1 MGEYYIT
8 GFFNDLSLNFYN
20 LNIVD
25 LSLNKLGS
33 DDDIY
38 IAKYNPNGNVLWARQ
53 IGGIGLDNPV
63 SIITDNTN
71 VYLTGM
77 FNGPQL
83 IFYNSNGGIDVSL
96 NNTLL
101 GSFDT
106 YMAKYNSDGML
117 LWARQI
123 GGINQD
129 RSISLVTDN
138 SIIYLTGFF
147 TSPQLN
153 FYNSTGGRDT
163 SLNATDLSRNTFIA
177 KYNSDGMLSWARQ
190 IGGIGE
196 DSPINIVTDNTNVY
210 VTGYF
215 YSKPLNFY
223 NSIGDIDTSLNT
235 TDSSGNTFI
244 AKYNP
249 NGNVLWA
256 RQIGGIGLDNPVSI
270 ITDNTNVYLTGMFN
284 GPQLIFYNSN
294 GGIDVSLN
302 NTLLGSFDTYMA
314 KYNSDGMLLWA
325 RQIGGINQDRSI
337 SLVTDNSII
346 YLTGFFTSP
355 QLNFYNSTGGR
366 DTSLNA
372 TDLSRNTFI
381 AKYNSDGMLS
391 WARQIGGTANYYP
404 LSIITD
410 NTNIYITGYF
420 DGSLNFYNSNGDID
434 ISFNYNGIFADTYI
448 AKYLSNGTLSWAR
461 QIAGTRNDLPVSI
474 ITDNT
479 NVYLLGNFS
488 STTLNFYNSDG
499 VIDLSLNNV
508 SSVFAFDIYLVKYNP
523 NGNVLWA
530 RQIGGTAT
538 DRPVSLVTDN
548 SNIYLTGMFN
558 GSLNFYNS
566 NGGID
571 VSFNNVSSGTA
582 NDTFISKYNLY
593 GTISWARQIGGIN
606 NTQPV
611 SACVTIIQSP
621 ISNICFLAGTSVMT
635 DQGVIEIQNITNE
648 NTINNIRVKYIT
660 ETVGNSDYLIC
671 IEKDAIFENIPNQ
684 NTIITRNHKLLYN
697 GNLVEAETIPNTK
710 IMKYNGEILYNVL
723 LEENSFMNVNNLI
736 CETLDVN
743 NVISK
748 LYDHPNKN
756 GITKTLNS
764 IINTGNKELYKKT
777 AFKLLS

>member
-1 MGEYYIT
+1 MNGAFKYLIKLFSKFYLVNLMGEYYIT

-20 LNIVD
+20 SNIVD

-153 FYNSTGGRDT
+153 FYNSTGGIDT

-256 RQIGGIGLDNPVSI
+256 RQIGGQGHYDTPVSLVI
-270 ITDNTNVYLTGMFN
+270 DNVNLYITGFFTSSTLN
-284 GPQLIFYNSN
+284 FYNSN
-294 GGIDVSLN
+294 GGIDISLN
-302 NTLLGSFDTYMA
+302 NMNNIIL
-314 KYNSDGMLLWA
+314 NSYD
-325 RQIGGINQDRSI
+325 
-337 SLVTDNSII
+337 
-346 YLTGFFTSP
+346 
-355 QLNFYNSTGGR
+355 
-366 DTSLNA
+366 
-372 TDLSRNTFI
+372 TFI

>member
-20 LNIVD
+20 SNIVD

-153 FYNSTGGRDT
+153 FYNSTGGIDT

-256 RQIGGIGLDNPVSI
+256 RQIGGQGHYDTPVSLVI
-270 ITDNTNVYLTGMFN
+270 DNVNLYITGFFTSSTLN
-284 GPQLIFYNSN
+284 FYNSN
-294 GGIDVSLN
+294 GGIDISLN
-302 NTLLGSFDTYMA
+302 NMNNIIL
-314 KYNSDGMLLWA
+314 NSYD
-325 RQIGGINQDRSI
+325 
-337 SLVTDNSII
+337 
-346 YLTGFFTSP
+346 
-355 QLNFYNSTGGR
+355 
-366 DTSLNA
+366 
-372 TDLSRNTFI
+372 TFI